1 MKKILIIEDDTVM
14 RENTAEILEL
24 AQYEVATAPN
34 GKKGC
39 MLAKEFKPDLIVCD
53 IMMPELDG
61 YGVLHVLSKD
71 PSLASI
77 PFIFLT
83 AKAEKSEVRKGMDLG
98 ADDYLTKPFEDTEL
112 LNTIEARLKKIDNLK
127 KEFSRNVDGLN
138 KFLNEAGNISDL
150 QNLSKNR
157 PVSHYK
163 KKEVI
168 FHSGDTPH
176 YLYFLSKGRIKTYK
190 THDDGKE
197 FITNMYKEG
206 DFFGHV
212 PLFEQKTY
220 TDSALV
226 LEESE
231 ICKIPKEDFLS
242 LVYKNRE
249 VAGQFIKML
258 SNQVEEQ
265 EKQLLRLAY
274 DTVRKRTAEALLNL
288 LKNNP
293 KKGKEGAVS
302 VTREDLASLAGTAS
316 ETVIR
321 CLSEFKEDEFIEING
336 REIVILDQKGLE
348 SVQ

>member
-1 MKKILIIEDDTVM
+1 MKKILVIEDDQIM

-24 AQYEVATAPN
+24 ANFEVVTAHN
-34 GKKGC
+34 GKIGAQ
-39 MLAKEFKPDLIVCD
+39 LAKEIRPDLIVCD

-71 PSLASI
+71 TKTASI

-83 AKAEKSEVRKGMDLG
+83 AKAEKSELRKGMELG

-112 LNTIEARLKKIDNLK
+112 LNAIEVRLKKNDIRK
-127 KEFSRNVDGLN
+127 KEFSRDIQGLN
-138 KFLNEAGNISDL
+138 HFFEEISGIEDL
-150 QNLSKNR
+150 QNLSKQR
-157 PVSHYK
+157 PVSKYK

-168 FHSGDTPH
+168 FHVGDTPH
-176 YLYFLSKGRIKTYK
+176 YVFFLNKGSIKTYK

-197 FITNMYKEG
+197 YITNLYKAG

-212 PLFEQKTY
+212 AIFENHPY

-226 LEESE
+226 MEESE

-242 LVYKNRE
+242 LIYKNRD
-249 VAGQFIKML
+249 VASKFIRLL

-265 EKQLLRLAY
+265 EKQLLSLAY
-274 DTVRKRTAEALLNL
+274 NTVRKRTAEALLL
-288 LKNNP
+288 LVKQNNP
-293 KKGKEGAVS
+293 QGKTNS
-302 VTREDLASLAGTAS
+302 LRVTREDLASLAGTAT

-321 CLSEFKEDEFIEING
+321 CLSEFKEDELIEVHG
-336 REIVILDQKGLE
+336 REIVVLDPEGLE
-348 SVQ
+348 NIP

>member
-1 MKKILIIEDDTVM
+1 MKKILLIEDDIVM

-34 GKKGC
+34 GKKGSI
-39 MLAKEFKPDLIVCD
+39 LAKEFKPDLIVCD

-61 YGVLHVLSKD
+61 YGVLHILSKD
-71 PSLASI
+71 PTTASI

-112 LNTIEARLKKIDNLK
+112 LNTVEARLKKISVLK
-127 KEFSRNVDGLN
+127 KEFSRNVEGLN
-138 KFLNEAGNISDL
+138 QFFAEAGDLQEL
-150 QNLSKNR
+150 QNLSKDR
-157 PVSHYK
+157 PLSKYK

-168 FHSGDTPH
+168 FHSGDVPH
-176 YLYFLSKGRIKTYK
+176 YLFFLNKGRVKTYK

-197 FITNMYKEG
+197 FITNVYQAG

-212 PLFEQKTY
+212 ALFEEKPY

-249 VAGQFIKML
+249 VATKFIKML

-274 DTVRKRTAEALLNL
+274 DTVRKRTAEALLQLQRQMPN
-288 LKNNP
+288 KTKP
-293 KKGKEGAVS
+293 GAVS
-302 VTREDLASLAGTAS
+302 VTREDLASMAGTAS

-321 CLSEFKEDEFIEING
+321 CLSEFKEDRFIEING
-336 REIVILDQKGLE
+336 REIVILNQKGLE
-348 SVQ
+348 KIQ